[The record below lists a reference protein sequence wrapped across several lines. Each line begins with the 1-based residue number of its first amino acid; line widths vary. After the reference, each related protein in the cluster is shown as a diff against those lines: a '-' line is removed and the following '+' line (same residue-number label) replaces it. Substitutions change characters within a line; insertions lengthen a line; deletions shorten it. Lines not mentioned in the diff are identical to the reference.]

1 MNYPGEF
8 KERAQIE
15 MSKRLGFNSR
25 TDCINSL
32 GVKEFARKRNEFYKT
47 FFEEE
52 NEQIKA
58 ESNTQHK
65 ELKNKDLPEKLELI
79 FDYIKLNP
87 ETRIYKVEEKFM
99 FCKFYLNIVIK
110 LGYVVNIGSKHKPIF
125 IVKQQGKSC
134 VEIIAEVRN
143 YSKLKQRRVRAN
155 EARRILNG
163 E

>member
-25 TDCINSL
+25 TECVNSL
-32 GVKEFARKRNEFYKT
+32 GVKEFARKRDEFYKT
-47 FFEEE
+47 FFKEE
-52 NEQIKA
+52 NELIKV
-58 ESNTQHK
+58 EVSNQQK
-65 ELKNKDLPEKLELI
+65 VMKNKDLPEKLELI
-79 FDYIKLNP
+79 FEYIKQNP
-87 ETRIYKVEEKFM
+87 ETRIYKVEEKFL
-99 FCKFYLNIVIK
+99 FCKFYLNIVVK
-110 LGYVVNIGSKHKPIF
+110 LGYVANIGSKHKPIF

-134 VEIIAEVRN
+134 AEIIAEVRN
-143 YSKLKQRRVRAN
+143 YSKLKQRRVREN

>member
-25 TDCINSL
+25 TECINSL

-52 NEQIKA
+52 NEQIKVQ
-58 ESNTQHK
+58 SITQRK
-65 ELKNKDLPEKLELI
+65 EMNNKDLPEKLELI
-79 FDYIKLNP
+79 FEHIRQNP
-87 ETRIYKVEEKFM
+87 ETRIYKVEEKFL
-99 FCKFYLNIVIK
+99 FCKFYLNIVVK
-110 LGYVVNIGSKHKPIF
+110 LGYVMNIGSKHKPIF
-125 IVKQQGKSC
+125 IVKQQGKTC
-134 VEIIAEVRN
+134 TEIIAEVRN
-143 YSKLKQRRVRAN
+143 YSKLKQRRVREN

>member
-25 TDCINSL
+25 TDCIKSL
-32 GVKEFARKRNEFYKT
+32 GVKEFSRKRNEFYKT

-52 NEQIKA
+52 NELIKV
-58 ESNTQHK
+58 EVNTQRK
-65 ELKNKDLPEKLELI
+65 EMKNKDLPEKLELI
-79 FDYIKLNP
+79 FEYIKQNP
-87 ETRIYKVEEKFM
+87 ETRIYKVEQKFL
-99 FCKFYLNIVIK
+99 FCKFYLNIVVK
-110 LGYVVNIGSKHKPIF
+110 LGYVVNICSKHKPIF

-134 VEIIAEVRN
+134 DEIIAEVRN
-143 YSKLKQRRVRAN
+143 YSKLKQRRVREN